1 MKNKNF
7 IIIGASGGIGT
18 RLVADLSSD
27 HCGLLLGFHNE
38 SSNHND
44 YPIIKSAQLDCSSFE
59 ETLSFITDCKD
70 KVDHIHGI
78 VALPG
83 SITLRPPHLV
93 SDRDFEHTINI
104 NLKSAFSVVRSAG
117 KLLSDSSIVLMS
129 TAAVSIGLANHE
141 LIVAAKAGVESMVK
155 SASQTYAKKSL
166 RFNAVAPG
174 LVDTPLSSRIV
185 NNPAALQVSEKMH
198 AAGRIG
204 KTQDVSQMIRFLLN
218 PSNNWITGQT
228 FYVDGGLS
236 STKA

>member
-7 IIIGASGGIGT
+7 IIIGASGGIGA

-27 HCGLLLGFHNE
+27 HCGLLLGYHNE
-38 SSNHND
+38 SSIHSD
-44 YPIIKSAQLDCSSFE
+44 YSIIKSAQLDCSSFD
-59 ETLSFITDCKD
+59 ETLSFISDCKD
-70 KVDHIHGI
+70 EVDHIHGV

-93 SDRDFEHTINI
+93 SETDFEHTINT

-117 KLLSDSSIVLMS
+117 KLLSDSSVVLMS

-141 LIVAAKAGVESMVK
+141 LIVAAKAGTESMIK
-155 SASQTYAKKSL
+155 SASLTYAKKSL

-185 NNPAALQVSEKMH
+185 NNPNALKVSEKMH
-198 AAGRIG
+198 PVGRIG
-204 KTQDVSQMIRFLLN
+204 KTQDISHMIRFLLN
-218 PSNNWITGQT
+218 PSNNWINGQT

>member
-7 IIIGASGGIGT
+7 IIIGSSGGIGKQ
-18 RLVADLSSD
+18 LVADLSND
-27 HCGLLLGFHNE
+27 HCGLLLGYHNE
-38 SSNHND
+38 SSHHSD
-44 YPIIKSAQLDCSSFE
+44 YPIIKSAQLDCRSFE
-59 ETLSFITDCKD
+59 NTLMFISECKD
-70 KVDHIHGI
+70 MVDHVHGI

-93 SDRDFEHTINI
+93 SENDFENTINT
-104 NLKSAFSVVRSAG
+104 NLKSAFSVVRAAG

-141 LIVAAKAGVESMVK
+141 LIVAAKAGIESVVK

-185 NNPAALQVSEKMH
+185 NNPAALQISEKMH
-198 AAGRIG
+198 PTGRIG
-204 KTQDVSQMIRFLLN
+204 TTKDISEMIRFLLN

-228 FYVDGGLS
+228 FIVDGGLS
-236 STKA
+236 ATKA

>member
-1 MKNKNF
+1 M
-7 IIIGASGGIGT
+7 
-18 RLVADLSSD
+18 
-27 HCGLLLGFHNE
+27 
-38 SSNHND
+38 
-44 YPIIKSAQLDCSSFE
+44 
-59 ETLSFITDCKD
+59 
-70 KVDHIHGI
+70 
-78 VALPG
+78 
-83 SITLRPPHLV
+83 RPPHLV

-141 LIVAAKAGVESMVK
+141 LIVAAKAGVESIVK

-185 NNPAALQVSEKMH
+185 NNPVALQVSEKMH

-204 KTQDVSQMIRFLLN
+204 KTRDVSQMIRFLLN